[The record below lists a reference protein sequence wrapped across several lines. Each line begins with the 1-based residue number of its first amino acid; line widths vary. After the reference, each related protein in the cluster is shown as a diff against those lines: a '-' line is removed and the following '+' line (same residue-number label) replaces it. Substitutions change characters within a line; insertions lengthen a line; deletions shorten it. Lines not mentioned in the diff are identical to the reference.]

1 MAKKCKTK
9 NSGFYT
15 GVLCFG
21 EIYMK
26 IEDSKLIFQH
36 LSLLTVY
43 IILSVRESKRIVLCK
58 LDEN

>member
-26 IEDSKLIFQH
+26 IEDSKLGFSA
-36 LSLLTVY
+36 LVLADCLYNTVR
-43 IILSVRESKRIVLCK
+43 S
-58 LDEN
+58 